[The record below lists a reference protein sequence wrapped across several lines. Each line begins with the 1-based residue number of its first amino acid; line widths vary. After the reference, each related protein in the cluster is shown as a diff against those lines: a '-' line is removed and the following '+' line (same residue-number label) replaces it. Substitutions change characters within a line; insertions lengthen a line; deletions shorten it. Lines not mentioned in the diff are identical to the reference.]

1 MKKIIKLTALAL
13 LLSSGAF
20 AATPKT
26 AHKMMNGKQD
36 NIVFYTLPSQRGI
49 DLRVKKAEAGQTI
62 VTIFDDQGNV
72 LQRDVM
78 NKTDIRRGYNFTQL
92 DNGDY
97 SIVISSKNQ
106 VFKRKIHIY
115 QEGPVRSFIVEQ
127 V

>member
-1 MKKIIKLTALAL
+1 MKNTLKLTALAL
-13 LLSSGAF
+13 LLSAGAF
-20 AATPKT
+20 AAVPKT
-26 AHKMMNGKQD
+26 THKMMGGKQD

-49 DLRVKKAEAGQTI
+49 DLRIKKAEPGKTI
-62 VTIFDDQGNV
+62 VTIYDDEGRL
-72 LQRDVM
+72 LQRDEM

-92 DNGDY
+92 DEGDY
-97 SIVISSKNQ
+97 SIEIASKGQ